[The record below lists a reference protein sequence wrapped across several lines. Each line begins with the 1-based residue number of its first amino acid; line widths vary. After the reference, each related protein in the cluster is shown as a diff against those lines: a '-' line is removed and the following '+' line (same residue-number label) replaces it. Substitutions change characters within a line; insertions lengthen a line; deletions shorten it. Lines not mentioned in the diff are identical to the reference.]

1 MEPQGRL
8 KTALGVPHHQ
18 IPLDNTFGVWGRAP
32 MSDSI
37 REKLALAQ
45 FKAVKAKKQKANKKA
60 T

>member
-8 KTALGVPHHQ
+8 ITALGVPHQQ

-32 MSDSI
+32 VTDSI

-45 FKAVKAKKQKANKKA
+45 FEAVKSKKQRANKKA

>member
-1 MEPQGRL
+1 
-8 KTALGVPHHQ
+8 
-18 IPLDNTFGVWGRAP
+18 

-45 FKAVKAKKQKANKKA
+45 FEAVKVKKQKANKKA